1 MATDVPS
8 HQQVNEETI
17 MAFAALASGVSG
29 LQAFTEGI
37 GVISDN
43 IVNVNTVGFKET
55 RNRFTTLVTETQSTA
70 RFSPGGVASR
80 AQTLVSQQG
89 LLTQTTSQTDLSM
102 DGQGFFIV
110 KQAPRATSPDGD
122 IVFTRAG
129 NFTPNAEGFLR
140 NTAGN
145 FLMGFPIDSQ
155 GNIPTNIGDLGAL
168 VPINVS
174 GLTGT
179 AEATTEVGLRM
190 NLQSSLQAVGAVAGG
205 NLASGTV
212 PANFEQT
219 ITVFDAQGGSHDLT
233 LAAVKTGTNQFRFEI
248 FAQDPTAINSTSAPP
263 GLILSGL
270 MNFGADGSIQSF
282 APPAP
287 ATPINAAGQPIAPTA
302 NLTFTNSGGTSTIAF
317 NLGTQGERDGITQF
331 DSISTLISSR
341 VNGAVFGNVIGVSV
355 SNDGIVTALF
365 DNGLSR
371 NVFQLPVANFPNPDG
386 LTRLQGNAF
395 GLSDRSGNFSVV
407 LPGTGG
413 AGTIAPSTL
422 EASTVDLAKEFA
434 DLIVTQRSFSAS
446 ARIISTADEVL
457 EELVRI

>member
-1 MATDVPS
+1 
-8 HQQVNEETI
+8 

-89 LLTQTTSQTDLSM
+89 LLTQTNSQTDLSM

-110 KQAPRATSPDGD
+110 NQAPRATSGERD

-155 GNIPTNIGDLGAL
+155 GNIPTNIGDLGSL

-179 AEATTEVGLRM
+179 AEETTEVGLRM
-190 NLQSSLQAVGAVAGG
+190 NLQSSLPAAGPIGVGT
-205 NLASGTV
+205 LATGAV

-233 LAAVKTGTNQFRFEI
+233 LSAAKTATNQFRFEI
-248 FAQDPTAINSTSAPP
+248 FAQDPTAINAGGTPP
-263 GLILSGL
+263 GLILSGI
-270 MNFGADGSIQSF
+270 MDFAADGSITGFDPDFPAAAAINTPGQS
-282 APPAP
+282 
-287 ATPINAAGQPIAPTA
+287 IAPVA
-302 NLTFTNSGGTSTIAF
+302 DLTFTNSGGTSTIAF
-317 NLGTQGERDGITQF
+317 DLGTSGERNGITQF
-331 DSISTLISSR
+331 DSVSTLISSR

-355 SNDGIVTALF
+355 SNSGVVTALF

-371 NVFQLPVANFPNPDG
+371 SVFQLPVANFPNPDG

-446 ARIISTADEVL
+446 ARIITTADEVL